1 MGKGRLGPFRF
12 LTDAEFFRLDE
23 RERVAYL
30 VRAQQEVQ
38 EHQRVLRAQTFS
50 MIRKDPEATIPV
62 LPR

>member
-1 MGKGRLGPFRF
+1 MGKGRLGLFRF

-38 EHQRVLRAQTFS
+38 ERQRVLRAQTFS
-50 MIRKDPEATIPV
+50 MIRKDPEATIPA
-62 LPR
+62 LPQ